1 MQNINPKQGSI
12 LQYAVI
18 TGTITAALTL
28 AASCNLVRKGVL
40 EILKQTAPVSKPKGS
55 ND

>member
-1 MQNINPKQGSI
+1 MDKVSSKQRNT

-28 AASCNLVRKGVL
+28 AASCNLVRKGIL
-40 EILKQTAPVSKPKGS
+40 EILKRIAPV
-55 ND
+55 

>member
-1 MQNINPKQGSI
+1 MQNLNPKQRNT

-40 EILKQTAPVSKPKGS
+40 EILKQTAPVSQPIGETK
-55 ND
+55 